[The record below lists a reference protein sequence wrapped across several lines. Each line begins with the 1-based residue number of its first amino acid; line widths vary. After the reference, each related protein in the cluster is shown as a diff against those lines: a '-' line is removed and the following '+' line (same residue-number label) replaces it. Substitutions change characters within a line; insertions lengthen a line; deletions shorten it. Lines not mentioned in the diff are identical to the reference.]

1 MDEKSCVIQYVLI
14 LQTLNSFSFPNDVC
28 SNPGP
33 TISPSMKGMR
43 FFHLNICS
51 IRNKLDELSLF
62 CDEHKPHVLSLNE
75 TWLDDSFLDNELAIP
90 GYIISFE

>member
-1 MDEKSCVIQYVLI
+1 MANRLLNFALTAGLIVL
-14 LQTLNSFSFPNDVC
+14 SNDVC

-62 CDEHKPHVLSLNE
+62 CNEHKPHVLSLNE
-75 TWLDDSFLDNELAIP
+75 TWLDDSIRHGNSRL
-90 GYIISFE
+90 